1 VEVLHR
7 AVAVVGLHLQFKEML
22 VERGNMKTAV
32 VAVVVQALL
41 EALAVAVMVVHL
53 QLLALQ

>member
-22 VERGNMKTAV
+22 VEQDNMKTAV
-32 VAVVVQALL
+32 VAAAAQALL
-41 EALAVAVMVVHL
+41 EALVVAVTVVHL
-53 QLLALQ
+53 QSRALQ